1 MICVVVS
8 VRFLLIFVVR
18 IIDVWLPI
26 RRTPP
31 PPCIRRTSKWPWIAS
46 EPNSVTGGTD
56 GSDLPWFSRTN
67 WKTAAE
73 RLPPSSSLKYKFNY
87 PVITYFW
94 WGVDGRMEYNND
106 NRRDLLEMI
115 RLEFVD
121 LLSVIQSSAPSC
133 SSPWRRKPS
142 IHWHSKSLLAVDPAS
157 TTCGTVNP
165 LSFGHQKGM
174 FPWIFYFGLTVTHH
188 LNVLNYDQWRQDVNR
203 TVFE

>member
-1 MICVVVS
+1 
-8 VRFLLIFVVR
+8 L
-18 IIDVWLPI
+18 
-26 RRTPP
+26 
-31 PPCIRRTSKWPWIAS
+31 
-46 EPNSVTGGTD
+46 
-56 GSDLPWFSRTN
+56 
-67 WKTAAE
+67 
-73 RLPPSSSLKYKFNY
+73 
-87 PVITYFW
+87 
-94 WGVDGRMEYNND
+94 WGVDGRVECNND

-165 LSFGHQKGM
+165 LSFGHQKGI
-174 FPWIFYFGLTVTHH
+174 FPLIFYFGLTVTHH